1 MKKTKLIIVED
12 HQSMIDGIGLL
23 LKYEDN
29 IEVLGFFSNG
39 NLVLDFIKKDE
50 VKNYPDV
57 ILTDVKMP
65 EMNGV
70 ELTKRIKEKYSDIKV
85 IAFSMLAKE
94 PVVLQM
100 LHAGVSGYLLKN
112 SSLDLILKAIMEIRE
127 GKTFYDVA
135 IQEIVEGYRTNPKLD
150 HFDNKKLLTKSELE
164 ILKLIGE
171 GKISSE
177 IATIRFTAVSTIEK
191 HRKNMIRKLNLTG
204 KNDLLRYAVEQKYDD
219 LS

>member
-1 MKKTKLIIVED
+1 MKKIKLIIVED
-12 HQSMIDGIGLL
+12 HQSMIDGIDLL
-23 LKYEDN
+23 LRYEDD
-29 IEVLGFFSNG
+29 IEVLGFFNNG
-39 NLVLDFIKKDE
+39 KAVIDFIKKDE

-70 ELTKRIKEKYSDIKV
+70 ELTKYIKEKYIDVKI

-94 PVVLQM
+94 SVVSQM

-112 SSLDLILKAIMEIRE
+112 SPLDLILKAITEVSE
-127 GKTFYDVA
+127 GNTFYDVS
-135 IQEIVEGYRTNPKLD
+135 IQEIVEHYRRNPKVD
-150 HFDNKKLLTKSELE
+150 SYDNKKLLTKSELE

-171 GKISSE
+171 GKTSSE
-177 IATIRFTAVSTIEK
+177 IASIRFTAVSTIEK

-204 KNDLLRYAVEQKYDD
+204 KNDLLRYAVEKKYDD